1 MSPSRT
7 NDLDLRHFDHHD
19 PAQAQRLH
27 ELYREAR
34 HRCPVVRSEE
44 LGGFWLVTGYQD
56 VRAVLSDPATYSSA
70 NGPLVPQAVIAPT
83 PPLDSDPPEQR
94 HYRQF
99 LNPLFSKSHVLTTY
113 QPVFEEVARGLVDE
127 MVEAGR
133 CEVVTDLALPFP
145 AAVLARTLLDVADPE
160 LLGRIQRLVAAIAA
174 NEGFEPWIEIH
185 GVTSDL
191 LAKRRERG
199 VGDADLIDAVLSGSL
214 DGQELTDEQRI
225 GLVLTTLFG
234 GLDTTVG
241 AISTMI
247 YRMVEDTSLEEQLRD
262 PGRLP
267 AGLEEL
273 LRYDA
278 PVTGFGR
285 TVTRDTEL
293 GGHQLRAG
301 DVVYVAFA
309 SANRDE
315 TTFECPDQIR
325 LDRARDPQRPH
336 LAFGFGVHRCIGR
349 HFGRVQLE
357 ILFGELLRRV
367 RNIRLEESAHVEWT
381 TGHTPR
387 PKSLPITFERADG

>member
-1 MSPSRT
+1 MLPTS
-7 NDLDLRHFDHHD
+7 NDELDLRHFDHHD

-34 HRCPVVRSEE
+34 HRCPVVRSAE
-44 LGGFWLVTGYQD
+44 LGGFWLVTGYKD
-56 VRAVLSDPATYSSA
+56 VRAVLSDPATYSSS
-70 NGPLVPQAVIAPT
+70 NGPLVPQAVMAPT
-83 PPLDSDPPEQR
+83 PPLDSDPPQQR

-99 LNPLFSKSHVLTTY
+99 LNPLFSKSHVLNAY
-113 QPVFEEVARGLVDE
+113 QPVFEEVARRLVGELVD
-127 MVEAGR
+127 AGR

-160 LLGRIQRLVAAIAA
+160 VLGEIQRLVAAIAA
-174 NEGFEPWIEIH
+174 NEGFEPWIQIH
-185 GVTSDL
+185 ALTSDL
-191 LAKRRERG
+191 LVKRRERG
-199 VGDADLIDAVLSGSL
+199 VGDADLIDAVLKGNL

-247 YRMVEDTSLEEQLRD
+247 YRMVKDSSLEEQLRD
-262 PGRLP
+262 PRLLP

-293 GGHQLRAG
+293 GGQQLRAG

-315 TTFECPDQIR
+315 SMFECPDEIR

-357 ILFGELLRRV
+357 ILFGELFRQV
-367 RNIRLEESAHVEWT
+367 RNVRLEEGSTVEWT

-387 PKSLPITFERADG
+387 PKSLSITFERFEA